1 MGTGMARKSADEGR
15 RPEGADR
22 HEKARELAEDALGEL
37 AKGRED
43 KADGLIAEARE
54 LDESALEEVVRDLE
68 EDAGSDPKAAEKQ
81 PD

>member
-1 MGTGMARKSADEGR
+1 MARKGTDEGQ
-15 RPEGADR
+15 RPEDGDR
-22 HEKARELAEDALGEL
+22 HEKARDLAEDALGEL

-43 KADGLIAEARE
+43 KADSFIAEAKE
-54 LDESALEEVVRDLE
+54 LDESALEEVVRDLD

>member
-1 MGTGMARKSADEGR
+1 MARQSGGD
-15 RPEGADR
+15 DR
-22 HEKARELAEDALGEL
+22 HEKARDLAEDALGEL

-43 KADGLIAEARE
+43 EADRLIEEAEK
-54 LDESALEEVVRDLE
+54 LDKSALEEVVQDLD

>member
-1 MGTGMARKSADEGR
+1 M
-15 RPEGADR
+15 
-22 HEKARELAEDALGEL
+22 AEDALGEL

-43 KADGLIAEARE
+43 KADSLIAEAKK
-54 LDESALEEVVRDLE
+54 LDESALEEVVQDLD

>member
-1 MGTGMARKSADEGR
+1 MARQSGGGD
-15 RPEGADR
+15 DR
-22 HEKARELAEDALGEL
+22 HEKARDLAEDALGEL

-43 KADGLIAEARE
+43 EADRLIEEAKK
-54 LDESALEEVVRDLE
+54 LDKSALEEVVQDLD

>member
-1 MGTGMARKSADEGR
+1 MARQSGGDD
-15 RPEGADR
+15 DR
-22 HEKARELAEDALGEL
+22 YEKARDLAEDALGEL

-43 KADGLIAEARE
+43 KADRLIEEAKK
-54 LDESALEEVVRDLE
+54 LDESALEEVVQDLD